1 MSQTTQLA
9 DRSLPARA
17 PESRPAALAHAWL
30 RACIATM
37 LGASLLWVGGCGPRG
52 PVPEAPAPRRPKEL
66 PGKRDTAGIPD
77 DCRPTDPSTLPPP
90 VAYRER
96 SIIEAKNL
104 AEEGFDKLHRAE
116 DPKLPQQEREQLVS
130 DAVDTLITA
139 LLADPYNVHA
149 TYNLAAAYARIGRGQ
164 CSVNLLDRMVA
175 LHRLPSHHDEVEEKL
190 DRLLGRG
197 KFRNDL
203 DPDFHELRDQE
214 MFREIIKKFQ
224 K

>member
-1 MSQTTQLA
+1 MSQIRKHTVPSPLVA
-9 DRSLPARA
+9 LPW
-17 PESRPAALAHAWL
+17 AAMVAV
-30 RACIATM
+30 
-37 LGASLLWVGGCGPRG
+37 LGASLLLGACGPKG

-66 PGKRDTAGIPD
+66 PGKQDTSGIPD
-77 DCRPTDPSTLPPP
+77 DCHPTDPEALPPA

-104 AEEGFDKLHRAE
+104 AEEGFDKLKRGE
-116 DPKLPQQEREQLVS
+116 DPKLPRQEREQLVS

-164 CSVNLLDRMVA
+164 CSVNLLERLVA
-175 LHRLPSHHDEVEEKL
+175 LHALPSAHDDVEEKL

-197 KFRNDL
+197 RFRNDL

-214 MFREIIKKFQ
+214 MFREVIKKFQ

>member
-1 MSQTTQLA
+1 MSQTTKKPAVGSLPMGRA
-9 DRSLPARA
+9 DR
-17 PESRPAALAHAWL
+17 WL
-30 RACIATM
+30 GASTWIATV
-37 LGASLLWVGGCGPRG
+37 LGASLLWLGACGPKG
-52 PVPEAPAPRRPKEL
+52 PVPEAPAPRRPKEVA
-66 PGKRDTAGIPD
+66 GKRDTAGIPD
-77 DCRPTDPSTLPPP
+77 DCKPTDPSTLPPP

-116 DPKLPQQEREQLVS
+116 DPKLPRQEQEQLVD

-214 MFREIIKKFQ
+214 MFREVIKKFQ